1 MGIGL
6 VFAVL
11 ASGWCCIHNFLYTIG
26 SDAQTDGAVAGAIEP
41 IAVVRFV
48 RHEAEGYSVVDFSR
62 KNRWIHI
69 HRIFM
74 SGDVADSEIRCKGRD
89 KKRLPGCRKP

>member
-41 IAVVRFV
+41 IAVVGFV
-48 RHEAEGYSVVDFSR
+48 WHEVQGCAIIINYFHKQCPFRGMLSPKGDAKVER
-62 KNRWIHI
+62 KY
-69 HRIFM
+69 
-74 SGDVADSEIRCKGRD
+74 
-89 KKRLPGCRKP
+89 

>member
-26 SDAQTDGAVAGAIEP
+26 SDTQTDGAVAGAIEP
-41 IAVVRFV
+41 IAVVGFV
-48 RHEAEGYSVVDFSR
+48 WHKVQESALVHDF
-62 KNRWIHI
+62 
-69 HRIFM
+69 
-74 SGDVADSEIRCKGRD
+74 
-89 KKRLPGCRKP
+89 